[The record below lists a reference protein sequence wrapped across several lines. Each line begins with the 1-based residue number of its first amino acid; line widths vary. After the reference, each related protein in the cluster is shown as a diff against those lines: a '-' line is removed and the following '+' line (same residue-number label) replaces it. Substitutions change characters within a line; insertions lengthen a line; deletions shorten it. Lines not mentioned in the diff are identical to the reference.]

1 MSSTHHAELTI
12 RNMTIDDM
20 AAVFHLGEQLFTS
33 DFSPSMYRTW
43 DEYEITTLF
52 NSDSDLCLVADLDG
66 EVVGFALGTTVD
78 KPNSSWKYGYLVWIG
93 VRPGLQDYGIG
104 QKLFEEIRDRME
116 EQGVRMI
123 MVDTDADNEAG
134 IRFFRKLGFDKMRQH
149 VYLTLNL
156 SRTRKGRREKKG

>member
-20 AAVFHLGEQLFTS
+20 APVFHLGEQLFTS

-52 NSDSDLCLVADLDG
+52 NSDSELCLVADLDG

-104 QKLFEEIRDRME
+104 QKLFDEIRDRME